1 VDGAH
6 LLPGVKQLD
15 FVFSAYES
23 VRQRKAPVSGNPYRV
38 RNAVFYQRFDD
49 YLSACEPHLNHLSD
63 K

>member
-6 LLPGVKQLD
+6 LLPGVEQLD

-23 VRQRKAPVSGNPYRV
+23 VRQRKAPVSGNSYRV

-49 YLSACEPHLNHLSD
+49 YFSACELHEKHLSE